1 MTTVHSF
8 SNSKNLYYKARD
20 VWTLETSVQE
30 LLQRF
35 TDGYMEFI
43 IKKIVIS
50 KLITKRGRNK

>member
-8 SNSKNLYYKARD
+8 PNSENLYSKARD
-20 VWTLETSVQE
+20 VWTLETSAEE